1 MCGRFTLHTSAGEL
15 VRVFQLI
22 KPPTNLADRWN
33 VAPTQQVLAVRQS
46 DEGREPV
53 SMRWGLIPSWAKEA
67 KIGNSLINAR
77 AETITEKP
85 SFRTAFK
92 RRRCLVIADGF
103 YEWSKFEEVKIPYL
117 ITLKDRLPFA
127 FAGLWEKWKDASG
140 DWIESTTIIT
150 TNPNSLVAS
159 IHDRMPVILPNVR
172 YDEWLDVGIQEVEQL
187 KQLLMPYPPEEMEFE
202 KVSLVVNNVRNDVDP
217 RIADLNSLSSSD
229 T

>member
-15 VRVFQLI
+15 VKVFQMI

-53 SMRWGLIPSWAKEA
+53 SVRWGLIPSWAKEA

-117 ITLKDRLPFA
+117 ITLKDRFPFA
-127 FAGLWEKWKDASG
+127 FAGLWEKWKDTTG

-172 YDEWLDVGIQEVEQL
+172 YDEWLDVGIQEVKQL

-202 KVSLVVNNVRNDVDP
+202 KVSLVINNVRNDVDP

>member
-53 SMRWGLIPSWAKEA
+53 SVRWGLIPSWAKEA

-127 FAGLWEKWKDASG
+127 FAGLWEQWKDASG
-140 DWIESTTIIT
+140 DWIQSTTIIT

-172 YDEWLDVGIQEVEQL
+172 YDEWLDVGIQKVEQL

-202 KVSLVVNNVRNDVDP
+202 KVSLVINNVRNDVDP
-217 RIADLNSLSSSD
+217 RIAD
-229 T
+229 

>member
-53 SMRWGLIPSWAKEA
+53 SMRWGLIPSWAKEE

-127 FAGLWEKWKDASG
+127 FAGLWEQWKDASG
-140 DWIESTTIIT
+140 DWIQSTTIIT

-172 YDEWLDVGIQEVEQL
+172 YDEWLDVGIQKVEQL

-202 KVSLVVNNVRNDVDP
+202 KVSLVINNVRNDVDP
-217 RIADLNSLSSSD
+217 RIAD
-229 T
+229 